1 MTCHRAGTGYG
12 FAPAWI
18 ALPGF
23 GAGIAAFFLPRHTPP
38 AAGQPGAG
46 L

>member
-1 MTCHRAGTGYG
+1 MTCQRAGTGYG

-23 GAGIAAFFLPRHTPP
+23 GTGTARHTP
-38 AAGQPGAG
+38 
-46 L
+46 